1 MNSARQMLKYKPMPE
16 EESAQEIDGSNK
28 GHRRRLREKF
38 LRAGF
43 SGLNDYEVIELLLT
57 LGTPRR
63 DCKQIAKAAIKR
75 FKTLKGVLDAS
86 GEQLQQING
95 LGPINTFGILF
106 IRQVASEYLKEKARE
121 LPVCGSSQ
129 TVHDYLCH
137 SMRGLEIEI
146 FKVLYLNSQNM
157 LLEQEDVS
165 RGTVNMTAVFTREVI
180 KSAIRHQATALIFA
194 HNHPSGNPSPSK
206 QDREI
211 TRELV
216 AAARLM
222 QISVQDHI
230 IICDGG
236 YFSFAKE
243 GLLNA

>member
-1 MNSARQMLKYKPMPE
+1 
-16 EESAQEIDGSNK
+16 
-28 GHRRRLREKF
+28 
-38 LRAGF
+38 
-43 SGLNDYEVIELLLT
+43 
-57 LGTPRR
+57 
-63 DCKQIAKAAIKR
+63 
-75 FKTLKGVLDAS
+75 
-86 GEQLQQING
+86 
-95 LGPINTFGILF
+95 
-106 IRQVASEYLKEKARE
+106 
-121 LPVCGSSQ
+121 
-129 TVHDYLCH
+129 
-137 SMRGLEIEI
+137 MRGLEIEI

-230 IICDGG
+230 IIGDGG